1 MRLADHDPA
10 TVHRF
15 IAGRHAGV
23 PRRRAPV
30 SRLAPQV
37 ERARDVLRFAAR
49 RAAEVRLAQV
59 AGSLTF
65 TTVLALVPLL
75 VVALA
80 VFTAFPL
87 FGEFR
92 GALES
97 TLLRNLLPEPF
108 SALIL
113 RYLNEFVVKA
123 GRLGALGVVFLV
135 ATALLMILTVDR
147 ALNDIWRVA
156 QRRRLA
162 QRVLIYWALLTV
174 GPVLIGGSLSL
185 TSWLAPFSTGF
196 VRQLPPAVHAVLDW
210 LPGIV
215 SGFALATTY
224 VLVPN
229 RNVAWHDALIG
240 GFVAAGLGEIVRRGL
255 AAYIAPGSVLTI
267 YGAFAVLPAFLSWIY
282 LSWLMIL
289 FGAAIAATLPMLRQ
303 TRFADHD
310 RAGNAFVTAAALLT
324 TLLRR
329 RLDNPPGE
337 ADTRSLAIA
346 VRSLEEETF
355 GLLEHL
361 ESLGYLSRLAPL
373 AGDTPRASSTR
384 WLLTCDPATTTLEPL
399 FRRLAIDPRN
409 SLFSRETAGLGRWL
423 EQALASAWLRQP
435 LARIGAADAPL
446 SPDRPDDRGAAPAI
460 WGAAGPA
467 RG

>member
-1 MRLADHDPA
+1 
-10 TVHRF
+10 
-15 IAGRHAGV
+15 
-23 PRRRAPV
+23 V
-30 SRLAPQV
+30 SRLAPHV

-113 RYLNEFVVKA
+113 RYLNEFVGKA

-135 ATALLMILTVDR
+135 ATALMMILTVDR

-210 LPGIV
+210 LPGLV
-215 SGFALATTY
+215 SGFALAALY
-224 VLVPN
+224 VYVPN

-240 GFVAAGLGEIVRRGL
+240 GFVAAGLGEVVGRGV
-255 AAYIAPGSVLTI
+255 AAYVAPGAVLSI

-282 LSWLMIL
+282 LSWLTIL

-310 RAGNAFVTAAALLT
+310 RAGNAFATAAALLT
-324 TLLRR
+324 TLLARR
-329 RLDNPPGE
+329 QADPPGE
-337 ADTRSLAIA
+337 ADTRSLSIA
-346 VRSLEEETF
+346 VRTLEEETF
-355 GLLEHL
+355 GLLQHL
-361 ESLGYLSRLAPL
+361 ESLGYVSRLAPL
-373 AGDTPRASSTR
+373 AGDASQAGSAR

-399 FRRLAIDPRN
+399 FRRLAVDPRI
-409 SLFSRETAGLGRWL
+409 SLFSSEGASLGRWL
-423 EQALASAWLRQP
+423 EQGLASSWLRQP
-435 LARIGAADAPL
+435 LARVAATDAPL
-446 SPDRPDDRGAAPAI
+446 PPGAPDDGRTAPAV